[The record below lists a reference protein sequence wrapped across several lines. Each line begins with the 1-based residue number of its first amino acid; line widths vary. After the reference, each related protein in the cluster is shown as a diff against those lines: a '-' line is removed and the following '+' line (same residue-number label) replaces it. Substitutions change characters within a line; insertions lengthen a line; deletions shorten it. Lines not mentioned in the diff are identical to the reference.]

1 MRVDINS
8 MKLAVVIPAYNEEKT
23 ISRVI
28 REIPR
33 RMAGIDEVEIIV
45 IDDGSVDSTVS
56 KALKAGADR
65 VVKHKM
71 NLGLATSFRD
81 GLDTA
86 LGDGADIVVN
96 TDADLQY
103 NQKEIP
109 KLIKPILDKEAD
121 FVLGYRDVW
130 NLEHMPLSKKIGNTL
145 ATSLTSFLVGFEVR
159 DAQSGFRA
167 FSREAALQLNVF
179 SDYTYVQE
187 TIMQLVFKS
196 NKVVQVPCEFRARE
210 GTSRLINNIW
220 SYAKRAGLTILRT
233 YVYYRPLRTF
243 LSVGLVLILLGLI
256 AGSRVAV
263 HFLTTGLVSP
273 YIPSAILS
281 AVLLIVGFQVVMMGL
296 IADSI
301 NANRKISERILYLL
315 KKKGKES

>member
-1 MRVDINS
+1 
-8 MKLAVVIPAYNEEKT
+8 MKLAIVIPAYNEERT
-23 ISRVI
+23 IGKVI

-33 RMAGIDEVEIIV
+33 QIKGIGSIGVIV
-45 IDDGSVDSTVS
+45 VDDGSADRTVS
-56 KALKAGADR
+56 ETLKAGADR
-65 VVKHKM
+65 VIKHKM
-71 NLGLATSFRD
+71 NLGLAASFRD
-81 GLDTA
+81 GLDAA
-86 LGDGADIVVN
+86 LEDGADIIVN

-109 KLIKPILDKEAD
+109 KLIKPILDGEAD

-130 NLEHMPLSKKIGNTL
+130 NLKHMPIGKKIGNTL
-145 ATSLTSFLVGFEVR
+145 ATALISSLVGFR
-159 DAQSGFRA
+159 IKDAQSGFRA
-167 FSREAALQLNVF
+167 FSREAALQVNIL

-187 TIMQLVFKS
+187 TIMQLIFKR
-196 NKVVQVPCEFRARE
+196 NKVAQVPCEFRARE
-210 GTSRLINNIW
+210 GESRLISNIW

-233 YVYYRPLRTF
+233 YVYYKPLRTF

-256 AGSRVAV
+256 AGLRVLI

-281 AVLLIVGFQVVMMGL
+281 AVLLIVGFQVAMMGL

-301 NANRKISERILYLL
+301 NANRRTLERMLYLV
-315 KKKGKES
+315 KKQGKRV

>member
-8 MKLAVVIPAYNEEKT
+8 MKLAVVIPAYNEERT

-33 RMAGIDEVEIIV
+33 RVAGIDEVEVIV
-45 IDDGSVDSTVS
+45 IDDGSGDSTVS

-65 VVKHKM
+65 IIRHKM
-71 NLGLATSFRD
+71 NLGLAASFRD
-81 GLDTA
+81 GLDAA
-86 LGDGADIVVN
+86 LEDGADIIVN

-121 FVLGYRDVW
+121 FVLGYRKIW
-130 NLEHMPLSKKIGNTL
+130 NLEHMPLSKKVGNTL
-145 ATSLTSFLVGFEVR
+145 ATSVISFLVGFGVR

-187 TIMQLVFKS
+187 TIMQLIFNK
-196 NKVVQVPCEFRARE
+196 NKVVQVPCEFRARD
-210 GTSRLINNIW
+210 GRSRLINNIW
-220 SYAKRAGLTILRT
+220 SYAKRAGLTIIRT
-233 YVYYRPLRTF
+233 YVYYKPLRTF
-243 LSVGLVLILLGLI
+243 LTVGLFLILLGLI
-256 AGSRVAV
+256 AGVRVLV
-263 HFLTTGLVSP
+263 HFLTTDLVSP

-301 NANRKISERILYLL
+301 NANRKIIERILYLL

>member
-1 MRVDINS
+1 
-8 MKLAVVIPAYNEEKT
+8 MKLAVVIPAYNEERT
-23 ISRVI
+23 ISKVI

-33 RMAGIDEVEIIV
+33 RMAGINEVEVIV
-45 IDDGSVDSTVS
+45 IDDGSGDSTVS

-65 VVKHKM
+65 VIRHKM
-71 NLGLATSFRD
+71 NLGLAASFRD
-81 GLDTA
+81 GLDAA
-86 LGDGADIVVN
+86 LEDGADIIVN

-103 NQKEIP
+103 NQREIP

-130 NLEHMPLSKKIGNTL
+130 NLEHMSLSKKIGNTL
-145 ATSLTSFLVGFEVR
+145 ATSVISFLVGFGVR

-167 FSREAALQLNVF
+167 FSREAALQVNIL

-187 TIMQLVFKS
+187 TIMQLVFKR

-210 GTSRLINNIW
+210 GTSRLISNIW
-220 SYAKRAGLTILRT
+220 SYAKRAGLTIIRT
-233 YVYYRPLRTF
+233 YVYYKPLRTF

-256 AGSRVAV
+256 AGLRVLL

-301 NANRKISERILYLL
+301 NANRMTVERILYLV
-315 KKKGKES
+315 KKQGKRL